1 MSRLLVVDD
10 EERIRQLMRRV
21 LESEGYVVDTA
32 ATGSDGLDKAAGYPY
47 GLVVLDLMLPDMS
60 GSDVL
65 AGLLAGGGET
75 RRVLVVSAVPEIG
88 QRVRVL
94 DMGALD
100 FLPKPFAI
108 AELLARIR
116 ARLRDPAQAT
126 TPRML
131 LVGELR
137 LDTQRRVL
145 VDGDRTVPLS
155 QREYLLLNHLMRRAG
170 EVCSREEL
178 LNDVWGYRFD
188 PGSNVVDVY
197 VRRLRAKLDATEMI
211 ETVRN
216 VGYCLVAG

>member
-1 MSRLLVVDD
+1 MSRLLVVED
-10 EERIRQLMRRV
+10 EERVRQLVRRV
-21 LESEGYVVDTA
+21 LESEGYSVDTA
-32 ATGSDGLDKAAGYPY
+32 ATGADGLDQAAARGY

-60 GSDVL
+60 GAEVL
-65 AGLLAGGGET
+65 AELLGRGLST
-75 RRVLVVSAVPEIG
+75 RVLVLSAVPEIG
-88 QRVRVL
+88 QRVHVL

-108 AELLARIR
+108 AELLARVR
-116 ARLRDPAQAT
+116 ARLREPVLALA
-126 TPRML
+126 PRIL
-131 LVGELR
+131 QVGDLR
-137 LDTQRRVL
+137 LDMQRRML
-145 VDGDRTVPLS
+145 VAAGRAVPLS
-155 QREYLLLNHLMRRAG
+155 QREYVLLHHLMQRAG

-197 VRRLRAKLDATEMI
+197 VRRLRAKLDATELI